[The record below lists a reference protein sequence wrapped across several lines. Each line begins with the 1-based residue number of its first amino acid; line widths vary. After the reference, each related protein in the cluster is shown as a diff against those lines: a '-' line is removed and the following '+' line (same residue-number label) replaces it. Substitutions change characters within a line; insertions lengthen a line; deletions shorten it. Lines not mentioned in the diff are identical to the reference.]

1 MADAMG
7 MRRLKKLLV
16 KQVPDAT
23 APPEYHHQNTLCA
36 SRDSDERPTDTDPII
51 LPMRGRATPLVIAFS
66 LIAPDVQASAQC
78 MTKQEARA
86 KWPTK
91 PIYSHDSSRCWDDQ
105 PLSRR
110 ATTTPPAKT
119 SDSATKARALDV
131 SAPRPK
137 ATRTEVFLP
146 SMIVNDTDLFNGAPM
161 TGWRVVIGIDGQAAP
176 DPNNGVDGCCWPS
189 LDTLKAL
196 IGAVK

>member
-7 MRRLKKLLV
+7 MRRLKKLLG

-91 PIYSHDSSRCWDDQ
+91 PIYSHGSSRCWDDQ
-105 PLSRR
+105 PLADALRLHRQQKHRIASLRR
-110 ATTTPPAKT
+110 ARLSSPPL
-119 SDSATKARALDV
+119 ARGRQR
-131 SAPRPK
+131 PRSFPL
-137 ATRTEVFLP
+137 R
-146 SMIVNDTDLFNGAPM
+146 
-161 TGWRVVIGIDGQAAP
+161 
-176 DPNNGVDGCCWPS
+176 
-189 LDTLKAL
+189 
-196 IGAVK
+196 